1 MYLKRKAVCHSLFH
15 IIIMSNGGKK
25 FLTRVNQD
33 ILYAY
38 ISSVVYNKFCQPI
51 KINGHANHI
60 HLALKL
66 GSEISVGQLVKEI
79 QQNTTDFLRRENSVF
94 PEFSGWDSGYI
105 ALSYHPEQK
114 DELEAHIGMQFNYHR
129 KVSFEEELES
139 MGDLVKEG

>member
-1 MYLKRKAVCHSLFH
+1 MYLKMKAICHSLFQ

-33 ILYAY
+33 ILYNY
-38 ISSVVYNKFCQPI
+38 ISSVIYNKFCHPV
-51 KINGHANHI
+51 KINGHSNHI
-60 HLALKL
+60 HLAIKL
-66 GSEISVGQLVKEI
+66 SPEISIGQLVKEI

-105 ALSYHPEQK
+105 AVSYHPEQVT
-114 DELEAHIGMQFNYHR
+114 ELEEHIGKQFDYHR

-139 MGDLVKEG
+139 MGDLVK